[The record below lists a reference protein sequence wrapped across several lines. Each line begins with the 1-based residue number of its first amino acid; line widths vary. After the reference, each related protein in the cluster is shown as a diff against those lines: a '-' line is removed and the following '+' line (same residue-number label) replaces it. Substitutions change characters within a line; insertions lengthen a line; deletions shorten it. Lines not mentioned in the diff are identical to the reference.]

1 MPNPDQ
7 ERMDVLSSAIA
18 RLIGQQ
24 EQFDK
29 RLARIEAALSLQPIH
44 PETRPAPPLPPPP
57 VRPVAE
63 AAPPPIAAPPAHEPE
78 PPAPEAPPP
87 LPETASPPRSLET
100 NIGLTWINRIGAV
113 TLVLGIAFLF
123 KWAVDNQY
131 IGPAGRV
138 ILGIIAGLA
147 AIAAADLLWNKGQRI
162 FAQGVTATGLGVLY
176 LSVYAAFGY
185 YHLIPQPLAFVF
197 MVATTALAAAL
208 ALRYESVAMAV
219 LGLIGGYLTPIML
232 STGEDHPWFLFN
244 YVLLLNIGAMA
255 LVRIKKWQLL
265 ELESFAATAILY
277 GAWFADR
284 FNSEKQFVATF
295 FILIYYALFSQV
307 SVQPLFLVAQVLATL
322 TIGEIWPKDPGVYLF
337 LTLLLAAGGLAI
349 ADTRRIKAAASVT
362 FATFWA
368 VYGVW
373 VSQLAAPRPIGT
385 IFLGTTCA
393 FLLFF
398 AWIPWRIL
406 VRRENARTEELI
418 ILALNGAAYFGA
430 SYALLNT
437 DYHAWMGLF
446 AVAVAGVHLALGIW
460 MWRRQAAEVPDQRP
474 ILLAIGVS
482 LSLLILA
489 APIQFTQY
497 RITMAWSL
505 EFLALSWIALRAK
518 STRLG
523 YAAILISALVWVRL
537 IGIDSWLYSYADTTY
552 TLLWNARFLT
562 FAVAAICAWL
572 AAYLNKPNPSAL
584 LHYLSGHVI
593 LLWGLSLEDIAWASR
608 ISLPENLLSFQTVSI
623 SILFA
628 VYAVILIVAGVGTR
642 TAVNRIS
649 GLVLIGFVVLKL
661 YLFDVWQ
668 LGRGYRI
675 SAFVALGALLLTTSF
690 LYSHFRA
697 LIESWWKDD
706 QTPS

>member
-7 ERMDVLSSAIA
+7 ERMDVLSNAIA

-29 RLARIEAALSLQPIH
+29 RLARMEAALSLQPVH
-44 PETRPAPPLPPPP
+44 PEARPAPAAPPP
-57 VRPVAE
+57 VPPVAE
-63 AAPPPIAAPPAHEPE
+63 VAPPPIAAPPEQ
-78 PPAPEAPPP
+78 APQPSTHQAPPP
-87 LPETASPPRSLET
+87 LPEASTPPRTLET

-147 AIAAADLLWNKGQRI
+147 AIAVADLLWNKGQRI
-162 FAQGVTATGLGVLY
+162 FAQGITATGLGVLY

-197 MVATTALAAAL
+197 MVATTALATAL
-208 ALRYESVAMAV
+208 ALRYESVAMAA

-265 ELESFAATAILY
+265 DLESFAATAILY

-284 FNSEKQFVATF
+284 FNSEKQFVATV

-307 SVQPLFLVAQVLATL
+307 SVQPLFLVAQFLATL
-322 TIGEIWPKDPGVYLF
+322 TIGEIWHNDAGVYLF
-337 LTLLLAAGGLAI
+337 LTLILATGGLAI

-368 VYGVW
+368 VYGIW
-373 VSQLAAPRPIGT
+373 VSGLHSPRPIGAL
-385 IFLGTTCA
+385 FLGTTCA

-430 SYALLNT
+430 SYALLNA

-460 MWRRQAAEVPDQRP
+460 MWRRQAAEIPDQRP

-505 EFLALSWIALRAK
+505 EFLALSWIAIRAK

-537 IGIDSWLYSYADTTY
+537 ISIDSWLFTNPTGY

-562 FAVAAICAWL
+562 FAIAAICSWL
-572 AAYLNKPNPSAL
+572 AAYLNKRNPSAL
-584 LHYLSGHVI
+584 LHYISGHVI
-593 LLWGLSLEDIAWASR
+593 MLWGLSLEDIAWATR
-608 ISLPENLLSFQTVSI
+608 VSLPENQLSFETVSI